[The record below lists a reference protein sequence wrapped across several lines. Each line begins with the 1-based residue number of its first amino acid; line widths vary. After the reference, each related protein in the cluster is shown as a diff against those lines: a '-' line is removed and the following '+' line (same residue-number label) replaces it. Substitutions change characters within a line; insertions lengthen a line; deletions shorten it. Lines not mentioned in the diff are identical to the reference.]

1 MKNIAVILA
10 RSGSKG
16 LQHKNIRPINGVPM
30 MAYTIRAALD
40 SGMFEHVMVS
50 TDSEEYANIAK
61 QWGAEVPFMR
71 SAETSADNSS
81 SWDAVREVLNRYE
94 EMGETFDTVTLLQV
108 TSPMRRGEHI
118 VEAFKL
124 LEEKNANAV
133 ISINEL
139 PMPVENCKHV
149 PEDMRMDSWYNPDPT
164 YRPRQSFKTA
174 YRCNGAI
181 YIYRT
186 DAFARQ
192 TSILEKDCFGYAM
205 DKVHSTDVDDL
216 DDFLIV
222 ESLIKNLPEFENYF
236 D

>member
-16 LQHKNIRPINGVPM
+16 LPHKNIKLINGVPL

-40 SGMFEHVMVS
+40 SGMYERVMVS
-50 TDSEEYANIAK
+50 TDSEEYANISR

-71 SAETSADNSS
+71 SAETSGDKSS
-81 SWDAVREVLNRYE
+81 SWSAVREVLDRYE

-108 TSPMRRGEHI
+108 TSPLRRGEHI
-118 VEAFKL
+118 VEAFRIM
-124 LEEKNANAV
+124 EQKNANAV
-133 ISINEL
+133 ISLNEL
-139 PMPVENCKHV
+139 PMPLENCKHV
-149 PEDMRMDSWYNPDPT
+149 DDDMRMDSWYDPDPT
-164 YRPRQSFKTA
+164 YKPRQFFKTA
-174 YRCNGAI
+174 YHANGAI

-192 TSILEKDCFGYAM
+192 TSILEKDCFGYVM
-205 DKVHSTDVDDL
+205 DKVHATDVDDL
-216 DDFLIV
+216 DDFLIA

-236 D
+236 G